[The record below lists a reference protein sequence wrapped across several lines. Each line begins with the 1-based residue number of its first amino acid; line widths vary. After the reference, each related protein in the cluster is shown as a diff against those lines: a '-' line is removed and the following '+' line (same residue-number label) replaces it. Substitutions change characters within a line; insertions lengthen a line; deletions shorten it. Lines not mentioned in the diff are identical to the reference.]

1 VFDHLGRIT
10 SVQHPTHGAYHFI
23 LRMLK
28 EGRAWMKLSGAYL
41 NSTLSLQ
48 NYSDLAQIAISYVES
63 APNQIVWG
71 SDWPHPTEKF
81 PKLKPNDSELINL
94 RKRMGA

>member
-1 VFDHLGRIT
+1 
-10 SVQHPTHGAYHFI
+10 
-23 LRMLK
+23 MLK

-41 NSTLSLQ
+41 NSTLNTQ
-48 NYSDLAQIAISYVES
+48 NYSDLTPIAISYVES

-71 SDWPHPTEKF
+71 SDWPHPTEKY

-94 RKRMGA
+94 LNVWAPSDDIRKKILVDNPKNLYFFD